1 KSLGSFQI
9 VFSDFG
15 SSVMLLLKA
24 LVKEIVSSR
33 RRLCM
38 NSISMHLGDSYA
50 VGQTVGNMSKSA
62 EVMKLVNNL
71 MKAPQMAAT
80 MQEFTKEMTKVALS
94 VSLSLTQ
101 LKALFDIQD
110 LVYSVSRVLFP
121 CVTRLM
127 FPFVTSLALL

>member
-1 KSLGSFQI
+1 MIVLISLVRFF
-9 VFSDFG
+9 FSVECSD
-15 SSVMLLLKA
+15 
-24 LVKEIVSSR
+24 
-33 RRLCM
+33 
-38 NSISMHLGDSYA
+38 

-101 LKALFDIQD
+101 LKAL
-110 LVYSVSRVLFP
+110 
-121 CVTRLM
+121 
-127 FPFVTSLALL
+127 